1 MTTTD
6 EIINKSAPPRLV
18 DHNLIDKE
26 IESLCD
32 GMVRYEKRPAKRR
45 DGSTA
50 EGLFNAWVIINNP
63 KQYNSY
69 TTDMVKALILAFR
82 RASVDREV
90 NAVVFTGTGDRAFCT
105 GGNTKEYA
113 EYYAG
118 NPQEYRQYMRLFND
132 MVSSI
137 LGCDKP
143 VICRVNGMRI
153 GGGQEIGMA
162 CDFTIAQ
169 DLANFGQAGPKHGSA
184 AVGGATDFL
193 PVMIGCEQAMVSGT
207 LCEPFSAHK
216 AARLGI
222 VSGLVP
228 ALTVGG
234 TFVANPT
241 VITDRMLDE
250 YGRVVHGDFKTGAA
264 FKEGLA
270 VLKSG
275 AVDLSLLDAA
285 VEELCAKLL
294 ETFPECMTKSLEEL
308 RKPKLIAWNAN
319 KENARAWLAL
329 NMMNEARAGFRA
341 FNEGTKETGREIDF
355 VKLRQGLAKGIPWSE
370 ELIESL
376 IAALL
381 SGRSAR

>member
-1 MTTTD
+1 MATTD
-6 EIINKSAPPRLV
+6 EIIARTAPSRLI
-18 DHNLIDKE
+18 DHNLTREDV
-26 IESLCD
+26 ESLCD
-32 GMVRYEKRPAKRR
+32 GMVRYEKRPARRR
-45 DGSTA
+45 DGSAA
-50 EGLFNAWVIINNP
+50 EGICNAWIVLNNP
-63 KQYNSY
+63 KQFNSY
-69 TTDMVKALILAFR
+69 TTDMVKAVILAFR
-82 RASVDREV
+82 RASADREV
-90 NAVVFTGTGDRAFCT
+90 NAVVFTAVGDKAFCT

-132 MVSSI
+132 MVSAI

-143 VICRVNGMRI
+143 VVCRVNGMRI

-184 AVGGATDFL
+184 AIGGATDFL
-193 PVMIGCEQAMVSGT
+193 PVMVGSEQAMVSGT

-228 ALTVGG
+228 ALKVDGK
-234 TFVANPT
+234 FVPNPT

-250 YGRVVHGDFKTGAA
+250 YGRIVHGEFKAGDAY
-264 FKEGLA
+264 KEGLA
-270 VLKSG
+270 RIKAG
-275 AVDLSLLDAA
+275 EIDLGPLDRM

-308 RKPKLIAWNAN
+308 RKPKLDAWNRN
-319 KENARAWLAL
+319 KENSRAWLAL

-355 VKLRQGLAKGIPWSE
+355 VKLRQGLARGIPWSE
-370 ELIESL
+370 ELVESL
-376 IAALL
+376 MPKAE
-381 SGRSAR
+381 RKP